1 MLLFLGVNVSS
12 PETSYC
18 LYQGLYLGEKWNY
31 RHATIDEICSEYKT
45 SSETSMTSYYTR
57 GKSLYIALYWY
68 KNYSFITATVS
79 LNVTKCKAV
88 YLNICEYHH
97 YCTGNFSSDD
107 FKAYMSNIA
116 RKTSLKF
123 GDCDGFLKTLTFEFK
138 SRECVILVLF
148 DEFDLLETLDSYEL
162 FNTCNFTLSSTWGE
176 NKIPYIDG
184 FLGDGNYLEVVGH
197 KNCFSS
203 KHPMCNTIFKD
214 RSGSEFHQKLFTKNF
229 KQYLSEDIDVVLVK
243 INSRQTKN
251 LVNIML
257 IGLNGT
263 RERKQYGLTA
273 HQPGLKMSDLM
284 FCVALSTTWSLGLD
298 WILSIDKNITIGS
311 QHRNTLCH
319 FTLERKV
326 DLILSAYGKLYSS
339 FLEIKWRMS
348 LDLLS
353 LQQRQYISIRGE
365 HKNFEINCEG
375 FIPPEMSHIYVT
387 SLLEKKSDGFK
398 NEDLKFCHYH
408 GNVHQKH
415 YMYCRQFSK
424 NNVEYLI
431 FGNVSNFYPH
441 KYIDKKIYYSWLN
454 ANTFCKRMGYELP
467 YFMSR
472 DELDDLIA
480 LLHGSGYIPLLEA
493 IFVGL
498 LYIEHKVNLC
508 YII

>member
-1 MLLFLGVNVSS
+1 
-12 PETSYC
+12 
-18 LYQGLYLGEKWNY
+18 
-31 RHATIDEICSEYKT
+31 
-45 SSETSMTSYYTR
+45 MTSYYTR
-57 GKSLYIALYWY
+57 GKSLYIVLYWY

-79 LNVTKCKAV
+79 LNITKCKAV
-88 YLNICEYHH
+88 YSNMCEYHH

-116 RKTSLKF
+116 RETSLKF
-123 GDCDGFLKTLTFEFK
+123 GDCDAFLKMLTFEFK

-184 FLGDGNYLEVVGH
+184 FQGDGNYLEVVGH

-229 KQYLSEDIDVVLVK
+229 KQYLSEDIDNVLVK
-243 INSRQTKN
+243 ISSRQTKN

-257 IGLNGT
+257 IGRNGT

-319 FTLERKV
+319 FTLERKI
-326 DLILSAYGKLYSS
+326 DLILSAYGKLYAS

-441 KYIDKKIYYSWLN
+441 KYIDKKIYCWLN
-454 ANTFCKRMGYELP
+454 ANTFCKRWVMNC
-467 YFMSR
+467 
-472 DELDDLIA
+472 LI
-480 LLHGSGYIPLLEA
+480 L
-493 IFVGL
+493 
-498 LYIEHKVNLC
+498 
-508 YII
+508 